1 MYAPKAEV
9 VARHPDFYFR
19 SAKHSPGGIGILVP
33 NPSDV
38 NRYVLTFSAFRNI
51 ELHLVQSRLALP
63 LGGPMK
69 PFSHSCRTVI
79 HRSY

>member
-1 MYAPKAEV
+1 MLGGVSNTLDDRNFNWGLYTPKAEV

-38 NRYVLTFSAFRNI
+38 NSYV
-51 ELHLVQSRLALP
+51 
-63 LGGPMK
+63 
-69 PFSHSCRTVI
+69 
-79 HRSY
+79 